1 MIEKQKAP
9 VFKFLEFGAD
19 LKDVEKGEK
28 EDFPKLDHWLKAIH
42 RNQPAIFDLNG
53 LEYIGYSYAKQ
64 TIRRSLQKLLDG
76 RYNASAI
83 LLRYDGDDVK
93 TKLDGISYALFER
106 GMTCILESSAK
117 SSYQLIGYLTYE
129 ESAFDTVKDRKKR
142 EKMRAIMEL
151 LLKKKELYTNEVAK
165 KLALKLPYCNRLLD
179 ELAAMRLLT
188 RVKEASPSGGPIY
201 LNQVMIG

>member
-28 EDFPKLDHWLKAIH
+28 DDFPKLDAWLKAIR
-42 RNQPAIFDLNG
+42 RNQPVIFDLNG

-64 TIRRSLQKLLDG
+64 TIRRSLQKLFDG
-76 RYNASAI
+76 KYDASAI
-83 LLRYDGDDVK
+83 WLRYDGDDVK

-106 GMTCILESSAK
+106 GITCILENAAK
-117 SSYQLIGYLTYE
+117 SSYQLIGYLIYE
-129 ESAFDTVKDRKKR
+129 ESMFDTVKDRNKR

-165 KLALKLPYCNRLLD
+165 KLVLKLPYCNRLLD
-179 ELAAMRLLT
+179 ELTAMRLIT

-201 LNQVMIG
+201 LNQIMVV

>member
-1 MIEKQKAP
+1 M
-9 VFKFLEFGAD
+9 FKFLEFGAD
-19 LKDVEKGEK
+19 LKDVEKGDK
-28 EDFPKLDHWLKAIH
+28 DDFPKLDHWLKAIH
-42 RNQPAIFDLNG
+42 RNRPVIFDLNG

-76 RYNASAI
+76 KYAISAI

-106 GMTCILESSAK
+106 GMTCILENAAK
-117 SSYQLIGYLTYE
+117 SSYQLAGYLTYE
-129 ESAFDTVKDRKKR
+129 ESVFDTVKDRNKR

-179 ELAAMRLLT
+179 ELAAMRLIT

-201 LNQVMIG
+201 LNQIMVV